1 MKFSKRPL
9 PPKLLV
15 ELAQALGYSDYP
27 HNRDADPHLNY
38 IQQACTKRIAREE
51 YLSFIIYII
60 EHFTGNNPST
70 NSGPRSNIIQD
81 LLQDL
86 ETNGYLQ
93 IFTDTAS
100 DVTKRKVEV
109 EDHVMGILGRWTMLL
124 DQFQPPSGMRPVVT
138 AYDNQAP
145 HTGLVSA
152 YAQTLSNLIQKS
164 GILASYGNLAL
175 SHPANMQGEIVKTA
189 MSLVKLL
196 SDVNSG
202 TNNAAASSS
211 TLQGGSTM
219 SSSFASYAPLIDM
232 DLERSSI
239 NSESL
244 NAYILSIDAAV
255 DISWTWDLSRHMI
268 LTPVNGRH
276 TLEVFAMPCIFNAT
290 RCTAQ
295 TIGLPPNLAT
305 EIKYSYAMLFN
316 AWPRAPRHA
325 RRLRFLGIRKICQCW
340 SCAAFRFRNSMLEE
354 YEQWCN
360 DNQRASKTT
369 HGESQSL
376 IDASMA
382 TLVQSKPLRDWD
394 PAMFPQLWS
403 RIARL
408 HQHQLTAKPWSI
420 WMLFRDRRDTL
431 QYWTFL

>member
-1 MKFSKRPL
+1 MKFSKRPP
-9 PPKLLV
+9 PPKPLI
-15 ELAQALGYSDYP
+15 ELAQTLGYADYP
-27 HNRDADPHLNY
+27 HIRDADPHLNY
-38 IQQACTKRIAREE
+38 IQQACTKKNAREE

-60 EHFTGNNPST
+60 EHFTENSPST
-70 NSGPRSNIIQD
+70 NSGPHSNIIQD

-86 ETNGYLQ
+86 EKNGYLQ

-100 DVTKRKVEV
+100 DPTKRKVEV
-109 EDHVMGILGRWTMLL
+109 EDHVMGVLGRWMMLL

-138 AYDNQAP
+138 AYHKQAP
-145 HTGLVSA
+145 NTTQAST
-152 YAQTLSNLIQKS
+152 YAQTLASLVKES
-164 GILASYGNLAL
+164 GILASHGNLAL
-175 SHPANMQGEIVKTA
+175 SHPSNMQGEIIKTA
-189 MSLVKLL
+189 ISLVKLL
-196 SDVNSG
+196 SDVNGG
-202 TNNAAASSS
+202 TNNVAASSS
-211 TLQGGSTM
+211 TLQGSSTM
-219 SSSFASYAPLIDM
+219 SSSIASYAPLIDM

-239 NSESL
+239 NSKSL
-244 NAYILSIDAAV
+244 NAYILSIDAAI

-276 TLEVFAMPCIFNAT
+276 TIEVFAMPCIFNAT
-290 RCTAQ
+290 HCTAE
-295 TIGLPPNLAT
+295 TMGLPRNLAT

-316 AWPRAPRHA
+316 AWPQAPRHA

-340 SCAAFRFRNSMLEE
+340 SCAAFRFRNNMLKE
-354 YEQWCN
+354 YEQWCG
-360 DNQRASKTT
+360 DNQRASKTS
-369 HGESQSL
+369 HGESLSL
-376 IDASMA
+376 IDASIA
-382 TLVQSKPLRDWD
+382 TLVKSKPLRDWD